1 MYAEFAFCNHI
12 GNASD
17 SAIDLPEPASD
28 KKLIMSEL
36 EVSDIVYA
44 CTLYLNCKTTQR

>member
-36 EVSDIVYA
+36 EVSDIHVLGICMYIIS
-44 CTLYLNCKTTQR
+44 